1 MVISGRGECWDIR
14 AGQRLHPWPKNIV
27 TSHTFHTI
35 LLVIQLRHNYTSLY
49 TNTLVKGHTILPRP
63 VDYPNR
69 NQEKETVKHRTSRSL
84 TWDLARFDHRSVLHG
99 SPDGTGLRPT
109 VTAVNIVN
117 LNKYK
122 YGNKRL
128 VLRYTSFKP
137 RVLISG
143 NHLDG
148 QNWRSRDST
157 GVITCRFQGFYGWSE
172 APR

>member
-1 MVISGRGECWDIR
+1 M
-14 AGQRLHPWPKNIV
+14 
-27 TSHTFHTI
+27 
-35 LLVIQLRHNYTSLY
+35 
-49 TNTLVKGHTILPRP
+49 
-63 VDYPNR
+63 
-69 NQEKETVKHRTSRSL
+69 SRSL
-84 TWDLARFDHRSVLHG
+84 TWDLARFYHPSVQHG

-148 QNWRSRDST
+148 QNWRSGDST
-157 GVITCRFQGFYGWSE
+157 GVRASTAGRSRHGELGWGFTLPSLHTSYRSF
-172 APR
+172 PH